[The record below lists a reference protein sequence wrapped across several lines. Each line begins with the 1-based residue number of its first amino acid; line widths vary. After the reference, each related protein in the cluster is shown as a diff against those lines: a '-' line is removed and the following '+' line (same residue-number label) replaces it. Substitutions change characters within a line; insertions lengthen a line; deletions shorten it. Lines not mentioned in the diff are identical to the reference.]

1 MSQTAQQGTGTHAGS
16 SGRLQGRLGVFSIV
30 FMVVAAAAP
39 LTILVSSP
47 LNMLAS
53 TGGGLP
59 LDYFIGPL
67 LLLVFA
73 SGFALISMKVQK
85 AGAFYSYVTAGL
97 GRPLGVGSGFMAMF
111 GYLVFQA
118 FVFVLMGFTINGMLA
133 GFGSSFNLDWQ
144 WWALIG
150 IIIVAILGYF
160 NIDLSAKVLTVA
172 LIAEMLVI
180 LIVDFAILFQ
190 GGNPDTGID
199 FNSFSFEQFGL
210 PTWPLGILF
219 GISIG
224 LGFEATAIF
233 RDEARDPQKTIPR
246 AIYISIISAAIFYSF
261 ALWAVIQGFGTEQ
274 VVEVVAGLDD
284 PTAMFYIAASQFVG
298 EWFSQVVLVLAI
310 TSMFACVLSYHN
322 IAARY
327 LHSLGHSVL
336 PTRLTFV
343 HNRYKSPYVASIT
356 TSVIALIFFAV
367 TIAVNLNG
375 LDPFVFMQWEIA
387 IATLSIVMLL
397 LLTSVAI
404 LTFFVKNPQS
414 RGGTWSTW
422 FSPILSIAIFAF
434 IVIEAFVNFA
444 SLSFADAS
452 VNVVLETVPFVLILA
467 GIIVA
472 YIAKKVSPD
481 RYEGLRLDT
490 SANKTIS

>member
-1 MSQTAQQGTGTHAGS
+1 MSQTVQQDTGTHAGS

-59 LDYFIGPL
+59 LDYFLGPL

-73 SGFALISMKVQK
+73 GGFALISMKVQK

-111 GYLVFQA
+111 GYLVFQS
-118 FVFVLMGFTINGMLA
+118 FVFVLMGFTMNGLLA
-133 GFGSSFNLDWQ
+133 AFGSPFNLDWW
-144 WWALIG
+144 WWAVIG

-172 LIAEMLVI
+172 LILEMLVI
-180 LIVDFAILFQ
+180 LVVDFAILAQ
-190 GGNPDTGID
+190 GGNPDVGID
-199 FNSFSFEQFGL
+199 FSSFSLEQFGL

-233 RDEARDPQKTIPR
+233 RDEARDPEKTIPR
-246 AIYISIISAAIFYSF
+246 AIYISIISAAVFYAF
-261 ALWAVIQGFGTEQ
+261 ALWALIQGFGTEQ
-274 VVEVVAGLDD
+274 VVEMVGGLDD
-284 PTAMFYIAASQFVG
+284 PTALFYIAASQFVG
-298 EWFSQVVLVLAI
+298 EWFSQVVLVLSI

-336 PTRLTFV
+336 PSRLTWV
-343 HNRYKSPYVASIT
+343 HSRFNSPYIASIA
-356 TSVIALIFFAV
+356 TSVIAVVIFLV
-367 TIAVNLNG
+367 TILATLAG
-375 LDPFVFMQWEIA
+375 QDPFVFMQWEIA

-397 LLTSVAI
+397 LLTSIAI
-404 LTFFVKNPQS
+404 LAFFVRNPES
-414 RGGTWSTW
+414 RGGTWATW
-422 FSPILSIAIFAF
+422 VSPILSIGIFAF

-452 VNVVLETVPFVLILA
+452 VNLVLQIVPFIILLA
-467 GIIVA
+467 GVVVA
-472 YIAKKVSPD
+472 YIAKAVSPE
-481 RYEGLRLDT
+481 RYEGLRRDT
-490 SANKTIS
+490 SAKS